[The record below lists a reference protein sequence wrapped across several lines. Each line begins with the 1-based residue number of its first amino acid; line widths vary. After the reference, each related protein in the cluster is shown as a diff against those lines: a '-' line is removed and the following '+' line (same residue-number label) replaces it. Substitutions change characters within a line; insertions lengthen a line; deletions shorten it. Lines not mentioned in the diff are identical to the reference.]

1 VNPGSQACPAVI
13 PDVIVTVRTIG
24 LLAVVGIG
32 AYVLGRGVLALDRA
46 QAGDLDGDG
55 ATRTAGGGFR
65 GLLISAVAVAIGF
78 GLVALLPDT
87 EIFTLTSVPVEPIA
101 IIVGLPLVY
110 LAAQVV
116 AARDARR
123 FVVGLLLAV
132 GAWFVVWYPNIAA
145 LPLPSALVNAYQGL
159 IPTYLY
165 EFQFPVAAG
174 ERTVN
179 APLLNPTLVILGI
192 AVTATCLVV
201 AYSAWVWRLAIA
213 ESKAAAT
220 GSADD
225 PGSDALARTGGG
237 A

>member
-1 VNPGSQACPAVI
+1 
-13 PDVIVTVRTIG
+13 
-24 LLAVVGIG
+24 
-32 AYVLGRGVLALDRA
+32 
-46 QAGDLDGDG
+46 
-55 ATRTAGGGFR
+55 
-65 GLLISAVAVAIGF
+65 
-78 GLVALLPDT
+78 
-87 EIFTLTSVPVEPIA
+87 TSVPVEPIA
-101 IIVGLPLVY
+101 IIVGVPLVY

-145 LPLPSALVNAYQGL
+145 LPVPSALVNAYQGL

-201 AYSAWVWRLAIA
+201 A
-213 ESKAAAT
+213 
-220 GSADD
+220 
-225 PGSDALARTGGG
+225 
-237 A
+237 